1 MSPDG
6 GHADETEWICGTGRS
21 DTSVWADNGVVGY
34 FLVTT
39 RLGFRRWTEQDL
51 DLGLALW
58 GDPAVTRFI
67 ERRGALTAEQVAARL
82 ADEIAAEAAH
92 GVQYWPVFLLDDG
105 GFVGCCGLRP
115 HRPAER
121 VLELG
126 VHIRSACWGRGYA
139 AEAATAVIAHAF
151 GSLGAARLV
160 AGHHPDN
167 AVSRRLLAKLG
178 FRYTHDELYPPTG
191 LRDPSYVLDGPG
203 G

>member
-1 MSPDG
+1 MTPS
-6 GHADETEWICGTGRS
+6 
-21 DTSVWADNGVVGY
+21 GY
-34 FLVTT
+34 FLATA
-39 RLGFRRWTEQDL
+39 RLGFRTWSGADRDFAV
-51 DLGLALW
+51 ALW

-67 ERRGALTAEQVAARL
+67 DRRGALTAEQVAARL
-82 ADEIAAEAAH
+82 ADEIAAETAH

-115 HRPAER
+115 YDPAER

-151 GSLGAARLV
+151 GPLGAARLI

-167 AVSRRLLAKLG
+167 AASRRLLARLG
-178 FRYTHDELYPPTG
+178 FRYTHDEPYPPTG
-191 LRDPSYVLDGPG
+191 LRHPSYLLDRPG